1 MLRGEP
7 RAAPATAD
15 RQQAAPVTTRAASSV
30 RRAPQIGVQRE
41 LVQSAEFVAGPAPFA
56 AVASSSRIR
65 PMDRPEAL
73 DQVVPTAVA
82 DTSRIV
88 RREPVDNRAESW
100 KAADK
105 AANDK
110 RMAHA
115 RDQYLFDKSLQADDA
130 SSSATG
136 ERMADQRAEVTGKN
150 DVGELSDA
158 FVLLYNE
165 NPEAAIEQAGFSAN
179 QAATAH
185 ARMKAKGTIPKPA
198 DLLPPDKIA
207 KHLGKFA
214 KGAHAFIDPSASKKI
229 EGEITDTRFKGWGI
243 DANFVAPLDEA
254 NALNS
259 KAHKEHGIETIED
272 ELGIPGKYWSKTA
285 WNPEKELVRWVIPKP
300 KLAVDGKDAGVLL
313 EMATGQ
319 ESGADSKLWV
329 AGGLTKGGASE
340 AVMKAIPREQLVK
353 HLAEGEIRQK
363 IETYPETR
371 DGIQ

>member
-1 MLRGEP
+1 M
-7 RAAPATAD
+7 
-15 RQQAAPVTTRAASSV
+15 TTRAASSV